1 MAEHQSKVYRVREA
15 FSFDYNGRA
24 YSMRTGDL
32 VGPDHPSFKGR
43 EGLFVEVDERTTM
56 HDVASDPTSIIETA
70 TANPGE
76 RRSVRVPKASA

>member
-1 MAEHQSKVYRVREA
+1 MAEHQPKVYRVREA

-32 VGPDHPSFKGR
+32 VGPEHPSFKGR
-43 EGLFVEVDERTTM
+43 EGLFEEVTDQTTM
-56 HDVASDPTSIIETA
+56 HDVASSPTAVIETA

-76 RRSVRVPKASA
+76 RRSVRTPKGA